1 MGKHE
6 KPSSG
11 SSRKVETRL
20 PRAERSTS
28 VREEELIFD
37 VPETTDRVTM
47 PGESVPAEPVE
58 AVSPVE
64 ADIFASDDD
73 LFGSTLPKE
82 EPAAAPAQ
90 PVKKPS
96 VQTLSRAPRAA
107 AVRAAVTAETA
118 PRAEKAAE
126 PAAKP
131 VKSAEPAVKSA
142 KPRRVK
148 AEEPVEEPVKSAE
161 PAAKPVRTKH
171 VKAEV
176 PAEEPEE
183 KPSPRRTARAAEG
196 EKRSESAR
204 RSVKAEA
211 GGDAPKEKRPPR
223 REPEED
229 LPEEEIPAKRRKKKK
244 SFGKR
249 LLTYSL
255 VLVVIFAAVLAVL
268 WVALAKFQKNKDGEA
283 QLEAEQAA
291 IVLQQKQHAEEV
303 RQAPQKAFEAWLAS
317 YTADDWTN
325 LWYEKRP
332 ENIDGRDRVR
342 AYMEERFGADTVAA
356 YRSLDY
362 TDETPVYVLKDGD
375 ETLAKITLTGSD
387 VNWSVSDVEL
397 ELEGTA
403 SASVKVATGSKV
415 YCNGTELGSE
425 YAGEPE
431 SNFSYEPLK
440 DTLENPV
447 SWTTYTVDGLLIEPE
462 LTADPPAGCSVTK
475 TAEGDFLL
483 CLDGDEAAQYI
494 NTSVN
499 FVRAYL
505 NYYMNGY
512 NGTNANLWTA
522 LAYLTQGTQAYSD
535 LYDSYNG
542 VVWNTA
548 YGNIDTSDTTASGVV
563 IWADNCYSVDVT
575 YNAKCTYNGEA
586 IDYANA
592 TMRIYFVKTNGT
604 FIITN
609 YETL

>member
-11 SSRKVETRL
+11 SSRKVEERL

-37 VPETTDRVTM
+37 VPETNDRVTL
-47 PGESVPAEPVE
+47 PGESVPTEPQN
-58 AVSPVE
+58 ADTPVE
-64 ADIFASDDD
+64 ADIYSADDD

-82 EPAAAPAQ
+82 EPVSAPAPQ
-90 PVKKPS
+90 VKKPS
-96 VQTLSRAPRAA
+96 VQTLSKAGAPQ
-107 AVRAAVTAETA
+107 A
-118 PRAEKAAE
+118 PAKSAKSAKAAE
-126 PAAKP
+126 SAE
-131 VKSAEPAVKSA
+131 KSAASTASEERSA
-142 KPRRVK
+142 RSARRVK
-148 AEEPVEEPVKSAE
+148 VEEPVEAAEEKSA
-161 PAAKPVRTKH
+161 
-171 VKAEV
+171 
-176 PAEEPEE
+176 
-183 KPSPRRTARAAEG
+183 PRRASRAPEG

-229 LPEEEIPAKRRKKKK
+229 SPEEEIPAKRRKKK
-244 SFGKR
+244 SFAKR

-268 WVALAKFQKNKDGEA
+268 WVALAKFQKNKDAEA
-283 QLEAEQAA
+283 QLEAEQTA

-342 AYMEERFGADTVAA
+342 TYMEERFGADTVAA

-387 VNWSVSDVEL
+387 VDWSVSDVEL

-462 LTADPPAGCSVTK
+462 LTVDPPAGCSVTE

-592 TMRIYFVKTNGT
+592 TMRIYFVKTNGS

>member
-11 SSRKVETRL
+11 SSRKVEERL
-20 PRAERSTS
+20 PRAERTAS

-37 VPETTDRVTM
+37 VPETNDRVTM
-47 PGESVPAEPVE
+47 PGKNVPTEPVD
-58 AVSPVE
+58 AVGAVD
-64 ADIFASDDD
+64 ADILASDDD
-73 LFGSTLPKE
+73 LFGGTLPKE
-82 EPAAAPAQ
+82 EPAAAPAPQ
-90 PVKKPS
+90 VKKPS
-96 VQTLSRAPRAA
+96 VQTLSTAPRAA
-107 AVRAAVTAETA
+107 AARAAVTAEPA
-118 PRAEKAAE
+118 AESEKAAE
-126 PAAKP
+126 
-131 VKSAEPAVKSA
+131 SA
-142 KPRRVK
+142 KPRRAK
-148 AEEPVEEPVKSAE
+148 AEEPGKNTGRTAN
-161 PAAKPVRTKH
+161 PVRTKH
-171 VKAEV
+171 AKAEA
-176 PAEEPEE
+176 PAEEQEE
-183 KPSPRRTARAAEG
+183 KPSPRRAGRAQEG
-196 EKRSESAR
+196 EKRSENAR
-204 RSVKAEA
+204 RNVKAEA
-211 GGDAPKEKRPPR
+211 GGDAPKGQRPPR
-223 REPEED
+223 REHED
-229 LPEEEIPAKRRKKKK
+229 IPEEEIPAKRRKKK

-249 LLTYSL
+249 LLTYTIIL
-255 VLVVIFAAVLAVL
+255 AVIFAAVLAVL
-268 WVALAKFQKNKDGEA
+268 WGALAKFQKNRDAEA

-291 IVLQQKQHAEEV
+291 IVLQQKQRAEEV

-342 AYMEERFGADTVAA
+342 AYMEERFGAESVAA

-375 ETLAKITLTGSD
+375 ETIAKITLTGSD

-462 LTADPPAGCSVTK
+462 LTVDPPAGCSVTE

-483 CLDGDEAAQYI
+483 CLEGDKAAQYI

-575 YNAKCTYNGEA
+575 YNPKCTYNGEA
-586 IDYANA
+586 IDYVNA